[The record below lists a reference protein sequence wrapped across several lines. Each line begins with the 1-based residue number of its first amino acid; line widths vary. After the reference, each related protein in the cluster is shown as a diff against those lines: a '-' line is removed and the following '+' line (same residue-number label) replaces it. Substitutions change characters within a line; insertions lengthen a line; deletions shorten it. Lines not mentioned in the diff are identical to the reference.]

1 MNYRTLMRLLLVPTV
16 SVFAA
21 TGAIA
26 EPLCGS
32 SIGKATGEPIRLG
45 GIAGKTGPTD
55 FSAATRGAAA
65 YFACVNDHGG
75 IAGRPIEYIAE
86 DDQWS
91 PEVSR
96 REATGLINDKKVL
109 AFAGGFS
116 LVGCAAYGDLL
127 KDAGVVSVGMSAQR
141 ECFTNPNILSVN
153 GGPRR
158 GLVALASYAKN
169 ELGAKL
175 IALSLMR
182 VPGYDWVESGATE
195 WGKANGVKVISVP
208 FDPQT
213 ADPTSFVL
221 QLAQTKADAVL
232 FAMPKNLAVAV
243 LNAAEQQDLAK
254 TMKFVGDT
262 ASYSPEIPE
271 ALGPYWAGR
280 FPVGLELG
288 PTDAENADTK
298 TWKAVMDKYT
308 DTSVPRDT
316 FSQAGYLSAKIVTE
330 ALRKLDPK
338 SIDRTSL
345 ARELLQTSGAADQ
358 MLCTPFMVR
367 NPKAAGHADV
377 RGFWFLVNTGKEW
390 KVAQDCK
397 ETLFVD
403 EH

>member
-1 MNYRTLMRLLLVPTV
+1 MKVRTLIRLSLTAAALV
-16 SVFAA
+16 FA
-21 TGAIA
+21 TGAFA

-32 SIGKATGEPIRLG
+32 SSVGKASDEPIRLG
-45 GIAGKTGPTD
+45 GIAGKIGPTD
-55 FSAATRGAAA
+55 FSAAPRGAAA

-75 IAGRPIEYIAE
+75 IAGRPIDYIAE

-96 REATGLINDKKVL
+96 REATGLISDKKVL
-109 AFAGGFS
+109 AFVGGFS

-127 KDAGVVSVGMSAQR
+127 KEAGVVSVGMSAQR

-158 GLVALASYAKN
+158 GLVALARDAKN
-169 ELGAKL
+169 ELGAKS

-182 VPGYDWVESGATE
+182 VPGYDWVASGAAE

-213 ADPTSFVL
+213 ADPTSFVP

-243 LNAAEQQDLAK
+243 LNAAEQQDLAR
-254 TMKFVGDT
+254 TMKFIGDT

-280 FPVGLELG
+280 FPVALELG
-288 PTDAENADTK
+288 PTEAENADTK
-298 TWKAVMDKYT
+298 AWKAVMDKYA
-308 DTSVPRDT
+308 DPSVPRDT
-316 FSQAGYLSAKIVTE
+316 FSQAGYLSAKIVTA

-338 SIDRTSL
+338 SIDRSSL

-358 MLCTPFMVR
+358 MLCMPFTVR
-367 NPKAAGHADV
+367 DPKAAGHADV

-390 KVAQDCK
+390 KVAQACK